1 MLSIVSGKKTV
12 ATNSAKQIILISLTS
27 LIFGHFM
34 ITKYIPNEALNVL
47 ALIIISY
54 FIFYHTLRKNDLFS
68 FIMVMYFC
76 CTPPFLN
83 SKGGGFNMVSFT
95 CVIMYILIN
104 KKLPTEKKLK
114 DTLFYILIAFF
125 VLSSILGWLLNF
137 TGSNSDLIYSLITFF
152 GLVFLL
158 LISSRLEI
166 TFSRIK
172 IFLQINFF
180 LIIYATIASI
190 NKYFHIININTFIM
204 PIYGESDSYFEGGGL
219 IGSSPLYGENS
230 MILLLLFFVFI
241 LSINLTNIFNKVTL
255 YFFATLAFVNVF
267 MSISRSVFLLSI
279 MGVLISVMFQ
289 YKLIKIKIERI
300 ILLIIALLIISVSVI
315 TIVNY
320 GGLSYVFN
328 RVSEIENRNKLSGG
342 LSLER
347 IINGSA
353 FNREDAFREARYRF
367 ESKDSWLIGYGWGMP
382 NNNRDAFYVDTTISR
397 GSAHSQIFAM
407 LFIFGW
413 IGFVAYF
420 GLIFRIIYKSYKTLK
435 NINSNN
441 ISKIM
446 AYFFMIA
453 FILFFLNEIKADSVS
468 MPSYF
473 GVTIIWMGL
482 TYSVNNM
489 YDSKKQKKKNKRFI
503 L

>member
-1 MLSIVSGKKTV
+1 
-12 ATNSAKQIILISLTS
+12 
-27 LIFGHFM
+27 
-34 ITKYIPNEALNVL
+34 
-47 ALIIISY
+47 
-54 FIFYHTLRKNDLFS
+54 
-68 FIMVMYFC
+68 
-76 CTPPFLN
+76 
-83 SKGGGFNMVSFT
+83 
-95 CVIMYILIN
+95 
-104 KKLPTEKKLK
+104 
-114 DTLFYILIAFF
+114 
-125 VLSSILGWLLNF
+125 
-137 TGSNSDLIYSLITFF
+137 
-152 GLVFLL
+152 
-158 LISSRLEI
+158 
-166 TFSRIK
+166 
-172 IFLQINFF
+172 
-180 LIIYATIASI
+180 
-190 NKYFHIININTFIM
+190 
-204 PIYGESDSYFEGGGL
+204 
-219 IGSSPLYGENS
+219 
-230 MILLLLFFVFI
+230 LLLFFVFI